1 MYEIEPLVSNI
12 YRKNKES
19 WEQTRFISFIVAQ
32 VNSTKKLKPTDILS
46 FNWDDIPES
55 EKHSTAI
62 SNEDIKRLQEQADEY
77 IKQTQINK

>member
-19 WEQTRFISFIVAQ
+19 WEQTRFISYILAQ
-32 VNSTKKLKPTDILS
+32 VNSAKKLKPTDILS
-46 FNWDDIPES
+46 FSWDSLPES

-62 SNEDIKRLQEQADEY
+62 SNEDIKRLM
-77 IKQTQINK
+77 

>member
-19 WEQTRFISFIVAQ
+19 WEQTRFISFIMAQ

-46 FNWDDIPES
+46 FNWDEVPAE

-62 SNEDIKRLQEQADEY
+62 SNDDVKRLMEQADQY
-77 IKQTQINK
+77 IQIQTN